1 LLGARG
7 LLRHA
12 NKTER
17 DGHNGHAKKRT
28 QRWVTREDLA
38 ESHSE
43 LDAPNARESRLAIAT
58 QQV

>member
-7 LLRHA
+7 LLRDA
-12 NKTER
+12 KKTER
-17 DGHNGHAKKRT
+17 DGHNGHAKKRA
-28 QRWVTREDLA
+28 QWWVTRDLA

-43 LDAPNARESRLAIAT
+43 LDAPNARESRLAIEM